1 MRRKSKIKRGKCVFS
16 QKPAPCSTGSLL
28 AEAELVEP
36 SLEKRSSLLVPVL
49 MLVRALNVGCVSEF
63 FYHTRKAYPSSRD
76 SSKLV
81 S

>member
-16 QKPAPCSTGSLL
+16 QKPAPCSTRCLL

-63 FYHTRKAYPSSRD
+63 FLSQKKSVPIIT
-76 SSKLV
+76 
-81 S
+81 